1 MLPYVIWQHV
11 INNFQHLLCLC
22 LSLFGKLSQWD
33 FDTESRYHIRSTNS
47 SQDLTLSRLYTLSH
61 WYRTIRVRLVSC
73 LLWGHNRKK
82 YQTTYTLSQTVSS
95 TRCDLCVVNG
105 HVAQKHKQHCAQ
117 DVLFATHTFART
129 KHILCDVKHVLGKRS
144 FSWTPCRGQETQS
157 ADWDGNAV
165 PSSCKPW
172 LLSCLWRMTLLK
184 PGFWPSGLLRRK
196 PTKVSD

>member
-1 MLPYVIWQHV
+1 MSYGNMWSTIFNTCCAYVCR
-11 INNFQHLLCLC
+11 CLESC
-22 LSLFGKLSQWD
+22 RSETLTQSRDITSGQPTPLKISHSQGYILSLIGIELLGCVLCHVFCEATTAKNIRQLILYLKLFLPQGVTSAWWMAMW
-33 FDTESRYHIRSTNS
+33 HKSTNNTVHKMCFL
-47 SQDLTLSRLYTLSH
+47 QRTHSRVQNIY
-61 WYRTIRVRLVSC
+61 
-73 LLWGHNRKK
+73 
-82 YQTTYTLSQTVSS
+82 
-95 TRCDLCVVNG
+95 
-105 HVAQKHKQHCAQ
+105 
-117 DVLFATHTFART
+117 
-129 KHILCDVKHVLGKRS
+129 CDVKHVLGKRS

>member
-1 MLPYVIWQHV
+1 MATCDQQ
-11 INNFQHLLCLC
+11 F
-22 LSLFGKLSQWD
+22 
-33 FDTESRYHIRSTNS
+33 STLAALMFVAVWKAVAVRLWHRVAISHQVN
-47 SQDLTLSRLYTLSH
+47 QLLSRSHTLKVIYTLSH

-82 YQTTYTLSQTVSS
+82 YQTTYALSQTVSS

-172 LLSCLWRMTLLK
+172 LLSCLWRMTLLR
-184 PGFWPSGLLRRK
+184 PGFWPSGLLQRK